1 MFLTKEGL
9 LRCAIPASG
18 AHQSFMM
25 TYSDHLGRVP
35 LARITIWNLCLYR
48 LMKHTS
54 STMT

>member
-48 LMKHTS
+48 QMKHTS